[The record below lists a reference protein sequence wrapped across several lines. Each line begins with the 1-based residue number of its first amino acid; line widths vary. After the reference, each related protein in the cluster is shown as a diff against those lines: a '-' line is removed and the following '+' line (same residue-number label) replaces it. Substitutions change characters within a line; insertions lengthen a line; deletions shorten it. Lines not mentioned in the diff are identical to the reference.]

1 MDEDKRF
8 EKELLDSLDI
18 LGEKIKKSNSNNN
31 KDEALSAYKKAKK
44 LLQ

>member
-8 EKELLDSLDI
+8 EKDLQESLDL
-18 LGEKIKKSNSNNN
+18 LGEKIKQSNGSNN
-31 KDEALSAYKKAKK
+31 KKEAYIAYKKAKK

>member
-8 EKELLDSLDI
+8 EKEIQESLDI
-18 LGEKIKKSNSNNN
+18 LGEKIKQSNSNYN
-31 KDEALSAYKKAKK
+31 KKEALSAYKKAKK